1 MISKSLR
8 ERLTYT
14 VLSVF
19 VAWHTA
25 AMLIAPAPDNSV
37 IAIALRPVFQP
48 YLSLFR
54 LDNTWDFFAPSVENG
69 AELRYVIEDAAGT
82 RHTFAPTRELSWYH
96 PSYFWY
102 RSWYYGIMDETDTYA
117 EGATAFFCRKH
128 AALHPVSITFAEYQQ
143 SDFAREDHL
152 AGKHPTDP
160 EFVTAKVLKT
170 IPCPSS

>member
-1 MISKSLR
+1 M
-8 ERLTYT
+8 
-14 VLSVF
+14 
-19 VAWHTA
+19 
-25 AMLIAPAPDNSV
+25 
-37 IAIALRPVFQP
+37 
-48 YLSLFR
+48 
-54 LDNTWDFFAPSVENG
+54 
-69 AELRYVIEDAAGT
+69 
-82 RHTFAPTRELSWYH
+82 SWYH

-102 RSWYYGIMDETDTYA
+102 RSWYYGIIDETDTYA

-128 AALHPVSITFAEYQQ
+128 AKLHPVSITFAEYQQ